1 MNPYFHY
8 EYPNGLQFVSL
19 APELALKLWLKLG
32 NKKEE
37 YPKLIGIWR
46 FKKIHKHGKRINK

>member
-46 FKKIHKHGKRINK
+46 FKKIHKHGK